1 MTDNDL
7 PIGRIG
13 ANLAMELTAEHEF
26 KPSGDG
32 DFHCATQT
40 HMLLSAACGILAKQ
54 NAAGEFHTFAEDKLH
69 ALLRGFHDQIIK
81 HYMEKDMRC
90 RGLGI

>member
-40 HMLLSAACGILAKQ
+40 HMLLSAACRILAKQ

-69 ALLRGFHDQIIK
+69 VLLRGFHDQMIK

>member
-1 MTDNDL
+1 MTDL

-40 HMLLSAACGILAKQ
+40 HMLLSAACRILAKQ

-69 ALLRGFHDQIIK
+69 ALLRGFHDQIVK

-90 RGLGI
+90 QGLGI

>member
-1 MTDNDL
+1 MNMDQ
-7 PIGRIG
+7 IGKIG

-32 DFHCATQT
+32 DFHCATRT
-40 HMLLSAACGILAKQ
+40 HMLLVAACGILAKQ
-54 NAAGEFHTFAEDKLH
+54 NAAGEFHAEDKLH
-69 ALLRGFHDQIIK
+69 ALLRGFHDQIVK